1 MSALAGTIS
10 APLSVRVNGAG
21 IALWLRAILSLL
33 VAAGI
38 LAVALPVAFGSG
50 AKGAGVDPV
59 QVFSSGSLVAAET
72 SGGGQLSIGSMV
84 PGESRL
90 ATIRVSNANSGPV
103 ELSLAVRA
111 VDQVGPAGVALSDA
125 MTLRIEAAA
134 GGPVLY
140 DGPIGQMQ
148 RLGMGST
155 PAGAAHAY
163 RFTVTLPRDVGNEV
177 QGSSM
182 SAGFTWNAS

>member
-1 MSALAGTIS
+1 VSALAGTIS
-10 APLSVRVNGAG
+10 APLSVRVSGAG
-21 IALWLRAILSLL
+21 IARWLRAILSLL
-33 VAAGI
+33 VAVGI

-59 QVFSSGSLVAAET
+59 RVFSSGSLVAAET

-84 PGESRL
+84 PGESRS
-90 ATIRVSNANSGPV
+90 ATIRVSNANSSAVG
-103 ELSLAVRA
+103 LSLAVRA

-125 MTLRIEAAA
+125 MTLRVETAAA
-134 GGPVLY
+134 GPVLY

-148 RLGMGST
+148 RLGLGST
-155 PAGAAHAY
+155 PTGAEHAY
-163 RFTVTLPRDVGNEV
+163 RFTVTLPQDVGNEV

-182 SAGFTWNAS
+182 RASFAWNAN